1 MMGHQMMAAGA
12 TLGGTIL
19 FNVNVANI
27 MAAVFAATG
36 QDIACVVE
44 SSSAFLQ
51 VVPYNRRSPV
61 SSNVSRPVPD
71 TQRSVLDVMDREG
84 GVYAAMYLPSVLV
97 GTVGGGTSLATQK
110 ECLEIMNCSG
120 KVSSVCMCVCVRACV
135 HVYLNSGTYMYVQ
148 DMV

>member
-1 MMGHQMMAAGA
+1 MMGYETLAAGA

-36 QDIACVVE
+36 QDIACIVE

-51 VVPYNRRSPV
+51 LMPYARRSSV
-61 SSNVSRPVPD
+61 ASNVSGSIPD

-97 GTVGGGTSLATQK
+97 GTVGGGTALATQK

-120 KVSSVCMCVCVRACV
+120 KVSSVCVCVCVCMCVCVCV
-135 HVYLNSGTYMYVQ
+135 CQV
-148 DMV
+148 